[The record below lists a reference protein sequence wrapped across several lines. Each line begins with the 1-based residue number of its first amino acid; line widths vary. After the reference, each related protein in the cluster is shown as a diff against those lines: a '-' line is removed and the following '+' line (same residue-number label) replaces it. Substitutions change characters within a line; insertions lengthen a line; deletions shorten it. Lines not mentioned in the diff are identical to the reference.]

1 MVTSKSLLILFQ
13 VLFLD
18 DTSHIFDI
26 DKKAKGCNLLDL
38 VFNHLELG
46 EREYFGLVFND
57 TGGPMPNGHAPD
69 VMRWIDAQKFVRKQV
84 RTAASN
90 KSEKSQHGANVTLYF
105 RVKFYV
111 TGELRLM
118 PTIKYWPLKKFFAQL
133 FPVTNLGKGPV
144 PSVKTSFQSAFQ
156 ALPPF
161 TILSCD
167 G

>member
-1 MVTSKSLLILFQ
+1 MILFQ

-111 TGELRLM
+111 TGESKLM
-118 PTIKYWPLKKFFAQL
+118 PPIKNWLLMKFFAQL
-133 FPVTNLGKGPV
+133 FPVTILG
-144 PSVKTSFQSAFQ
+144 
-156 ALPPF
+156 
-161 TILSCD
+161 
-167 G
+167 